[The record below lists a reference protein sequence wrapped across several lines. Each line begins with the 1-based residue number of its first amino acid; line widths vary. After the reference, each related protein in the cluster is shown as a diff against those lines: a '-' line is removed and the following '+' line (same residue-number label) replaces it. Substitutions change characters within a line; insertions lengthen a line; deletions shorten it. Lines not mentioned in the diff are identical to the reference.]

1 VRVGAFGWGRH
12 VPRSNNP
19 NRESKVRPCVVV
31 GERNGK
37 FFVVFGQSE
46 PREGYRYEPV
56 GHHGALGARWG
67 LKNTTYLHATIELMP
82 DDFECKG
89 FLLTDEGGSEQDDVR
104 EYDLWL
110 RIKALAAPVRHP

>member
-1 VRVGAFGWGRH
+1 
-12 VPRSNNP
+12 PRSNNP

-31 GERNGK
+31 GEHKGK

-46 PREGYRYEPV
+46 PREGCRYEAV
-56 GHHGALGARWG
+56 GHHGTLGTRWG

-82 DDFECKG
+82 DDFECQAC
-89 FLLTDEGGSEQDDVR
+89 FLTDDARDGVPGERAGGTEQADVR

-110 RIKALAAPVRHP
+110 KIKALAAPVRS